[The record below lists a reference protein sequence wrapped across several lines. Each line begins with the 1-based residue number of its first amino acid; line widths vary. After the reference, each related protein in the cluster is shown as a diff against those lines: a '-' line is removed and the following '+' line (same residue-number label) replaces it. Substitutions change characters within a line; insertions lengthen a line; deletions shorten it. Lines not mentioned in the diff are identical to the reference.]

1 MIDGLPYR
9 NTMEPETLG
18 IVGMLLIT
26 FGLLYFIMRMRSKNI
41 EVSTSQNQ
49 PIVAGEDEIAGAAI
63 NPSQFDEPD
72 DATLDMLGEM
82 LEEAAEAQG
91 LVYEE

>member
-1 MIDGLPYR
+1 
-9 NTMEPETLG
+9 MEPETLG

-26 FGLLYFIMRMRSKNI
+26 VGLLYVIMRMRSKNI
-41 EVSTSQNQ
+41 EVSSSQNQ
-49 PIVAGEDEIAGAAI
+49 PIVAGEDELAGTAMD
-63 NPSQFDEPD
+63 PSQFDEPD
-72 DATLDMLGEM
+72 DATLDMLGGM

>member
-1 MIDGLPYR
+1 
-9 NTMEPETLG
+9 MEPETLG
-18 IVGMLLIT
+18 IVGMIIIT
-26 FGLLYFIMRMRSKNI
+26 FCLLYFIMRMRSKNI
-41 EVSTSQNQ
+41 EASNSQNQ
-49 PIVAGEDEIAGAAI
+49 PIVAGEDQLAGVAI

>member
-1 MIDGLPYR
+1 
-9 NTMEPETLG
+9 MEPETLG

-26 FGLLYFIMRMRSKNI
+26 VGLLYIIMRMRTKNI
-41 EVSTSQNQ
+41 EVSSSQNQ
-49 PIVAGEDEIAGAAI
+49 PIVAGEDELAGAAMD
-63 NPSQFDEPD
+63 PSQFDEPD
-72 DATLDMLGEM
+72 DATLDMLGGM

>member
-1 MIDGLPYR
+1 
-9 NTMEPETLG
+9 MEPETLG

-26 FGLLYFIMRMRSKNI
+26 VGLLYVIMRMRSKNI
-41 EVSTSQNQ
+41 EVSSSQNQ
-49 PIVAGEDEIAGAAI
+49 PIVAGEDELAGAAMD
-63 NPSQFDEPD
+63 PSQFDEPD
-72 DATLDMLGEM
+72 DATLDMLGGM